1 MVYSLAKYS
10 QVLWQYSASIA
21 VYVQVLSP
29 YLKNV
34 ITCKWI
40 TRGYCHTICKFWSN
54 SMAYF
59 NTMCT
64 LVFGRFFSAPITV
77 QRLCKLPGAVASFFS
92 FLGIYGQIAV
102 DFVVVSSFACEVI
115 WMNWKM
121 PFFAA
126 TMNKGMQN
134 MRSEGAPIAGYSMRL
149 RNRLKTVWK
158 GELYLLS
165 MWSEGLL
172 TLKGQED

>member
-1 MVYSLAKYS
+1 MYSLAKYS
-10 QVLWQYSASIA
+10 QVLWKYSANIA
-21 VYVQVLSP
+21 VYLWVLSQ

-34 ITCKWI
+34 VTCKWI
-40 TRGYCHTICKFWSN
+40 TPEYCHTIRKFWSN
-54 SMAYF
+54 LMAYF
-59 NTMCT
+59 NTWCT

-102 DFVVVSSFACEVI
+102 DFVVSSFACEVI

-134 MRSEGAPIAGYSMRL
+134 MRRGLLSLCYSMRL
-149 RNRLKTVWK
+149 QNRLKTVWK